1 MGIYKSVNPQIRR
14 SGNLRVTETI
24 IMKKFQGF

>member
-1 MGIYKSVNPQIRR
+1 MGIYKLAPQIRC
-14 SGNLRVTETI
+14 SGNLRVTEAI